1 MNIRKILSLLLVM
14 SLLLSVSALA
24 AYPEKNI
31 NGIVQWGAGGGTDS
45 LMRPLCAL
53 AEKELG
59 KSIVVQNMTGGTGS
73 IAAQYVHDR
82 PSDGYTLLLGAENPA
97 LYQVLEISSLTY
109 ADFDCVLLIGDE
121 TCGIIVGSNSEYT
134 TLTELIEAALEQP
147 GKLTLATTGTGGLP
161 WEVAA
166 MLTSVTGAT
175 FNQIPYDSDAS
186 ALRAVMSGECAF
198 TVCKVQTGL
207 EAHNGGLIRFISM
220 LSKESVE
227 VLKDVPLIGAEYPD
241 FDAFLPWGPFYGVFV
256 KDGTNE
262 AQTVILSDAFLK
274 AFDSD
279 EYRQLLDSFYIN
291 PLGLSGEDAESY
303 IAAWQENTVSSLQ
316 KSGAVE

>member
-1 MNIRKILSLLLVM
+1 MHIKKIFSVLLVLSLLL
-14 SLLLSVSALA
+14 SSAALA
-24 AYPEKNI
+24 AYPEKNVT
-31 NGIVQWGAGGGTDS
+31 GIVQWGAGGGTDS
-45 LMRPLCAL
+45 LMRPLCSL

-82 PSDGYTLLLGAENPA
+82 PADGYTLLLGAENPA
-97 LYQVLEISSLTY
+97 LYQVLEISPLTY
-109 ADFDCVLLIGDE
+109 DDFDCVLLIGDE

-134 TLTELIEAALEQP
+134 TLTGLIEAALAQP

-207 EAHNGGLIRFISM
+207 EAHNSGLIRFVSM
-220 LSKESVE
+220 LSKDCVDG
-227 VLKDVPLIGAEYPD
+227 LHDIPLIGAEYPD

-256 KDGTNE
+256 PAGTDE
-262 AQTVILSDAFLK
+262 TVTDILSACFLK
-274 AFDSD
+274 AYESD
-279 EYRQLLDSFYIN
+279 EYGQLLASFHIN
-291 PLGLSGEDAESY
+291 PLGLSGDDAESY
-303 IAAWQENTVSSLQ
+303 IAAWQENTVSSLR

>member
-1 MNIRKILSLLLVM
+1 MNIRKILSVLLAL
-14 SLLLSVSALA
+14 SLLISSSALA

-59 KSIVVQNMTGGTGS
+59 QSIVVQNMTGGTGS

-82 PSDGYTLLLGAENPA
+82 PADGYTLLLSAENPA
-97 LYQVLEISSLTY
+97 LYQALDISDLTY

-121 TCGIIVGSNSEYT
+121 TCGIIVGSDSEYT
-134 TLTELIEAALEQP
+134 TFTDLIDAALAQP
-147 GKLTLATTGTGGLP
+147 GRLTLATTGTGGLP

-186 ALRAVMSGECAF
+186 ALRAVMSGECIF

-207 EAHNGGLIRFISM
+207 EAHNSGLIRFISM
-220 LSKESVE
+220 LSKDSVE
-227 VLKDVPLIGAEYPD
+227 ELADISLIGTEYPD
-241 FDAFLPWGPFYGVFV
+241 FDAFLPWGPFYGIFV
-256 KDGTNE
+256 PTGTDAAVTETLTE
-262 AQTVILSDAFLK
+262 AFRK

-279 EYRQLLDSFYIN
+279 EYRQLLASFHID
-291 PLGLSGEDAESY
+291 PLGLAGEEAAAY
-303 IAAWQENTVSSLQ
+303 IAAWQENTVSSLRE
-316 KSGAVE
+316 SGAIE